1 MPRPA
6 DPNAPI
12 GGPACRGDPRSRCST
27 KLSTSARLTGRS
39 GRFAKI
45 SQREPAGRRQC
56 SSSTLM
62 QCQPPPGTGSHTSTR
77 HTTSTT
83 TGSAHLSC
91 PVDEVRPT
99 QARISEVAERAAAL
113 RADGARPELHGY
125 DLWHGE
131 ARFEGVPPWDRIEIY
146 RAALDAVVSAD
157 PSVVIRGVARPLLE
171 RRSGG

>member
-1 MPRPA
+1 
-6 DPNAPI
+6 
-12 GGPACRGDPRSRCST
+12 
-27 KLSTSARLTGRS
+27 
-39 GRFAKI
+39 
-45 SQREPAGRRQC
+45 
-56 SSSTLM
+56 
-62 QCQPPPGTGSHTSTR
+62 
-77 HTTSTT
+77 
-83 TGSAHLSC
+83 LSC